1 MTQGFCA
8 LEACGNKSE
17 IGTLIRDAA
26 VRQEKESVV

>member
-17 IGTLIRDAA
+17 IGTLIRSAA
-26 VRQEKESVV
+26 VMGEMESTA